1 MIKGAASQ
9 EYLSGLEQ
17 AGLRRSSC
25 SYAEASKRVFSNKNR
40 ERGSPY
46 SDSIDENTTARHRHG
61 HPQLVLNE
69 SGAAQSSCPTRAETS
84 DQNTCRGNSTQ
95 FQVHRLNIVGTA
107 YKLQKVLDSS
117 KTVGAQVK

>member
-25 SYAEASKRVFSNKNR
+25 SYAEASKRVFSNKIR

-46 SDSIDENTTARHRHG
+46 SDSTDENTTARHG
-61 HPQLVLNE
+61 YPQLVLNE

-84 DQNTCRGNSTQ
+84 DQNTCRGNSSQ
-95 FQVHRLNIVGTA
+95 FQVHLLNIVGTA
-107 YKLQKVLDSS
+107 YKLQTVLDST
-117 KTVGAQVK
+117 KTARAQVK

>member
-25 SYAEASKRVFSNKNR
+25 SYAEASKRVFSNKIR

-46 SDSIDENTTARHRHG
+46 SDSIDENTTARHG

-84 DQNTCRGNSTQ
+84 DQNTCRGNSSQ
-95 FQVHRLNIVGTA
+95 FQVHLLNIVGTA
-107 YKLQKVLDSS
+107 YKLQTVLDSS